1 MSPCAPWNAQAEYL
15 IRSKYW
21 YCTQLTSDSSL
32 TTEKSITPKFIK
44 MKSMMIV
51 TAACLLVLTFTTTAF
66 ADLCTDL
73 NTPGSDLSGCVA
85 DYASNPESICS
96 GACKDLLF
104 EYADDCLEAQ
114 AGGAAA
120 ADTYKDGI
128 NTVCGDARMGA
139 TLFSTISALLM
150 AVFVALY

>member
-1 MSPCAPWNAQAEYL
+1 
-15 IRSKYW
+15 
-21 YCTQLTSDSSL
+21 
-32 TTEKSITPKFIK
+32 

-66 ADLCTDL
+66 ADSCDDFA
-73 NTPGSDLSGCVA
+73 TPGSDLSDCA
-85 DYASNPESICS
+85 EDYASNPESICS
-96 GACKDLLF
+96 DTCKDLLF
-104 EYADDCLEAQ
+104 EYADDCLKDQ
-114 AGGAAA
+114 AGAAA
-120 ADTYKDGI
+120 ADTFKDGI